1 MDVALACGEPLLQKD
16 GQIDFAHEADA
27 LRILPFGRRQEMC
40 IRDSLR
46 GKHAQRGAVKSR
58 MGVPLANAKGSA
70 SAVAKSRFSS
80 WRPTFERMGK
90 MTWIGIYFINQIS
103 LC

>member
-40 IRDSLR
+40 IRDSIFTGPFPEVRTPDGNKRTNGRFADARSGGRR
-46 GKHAQRGAVKSR
+46 GSVRRGR
-58 MGVPLANAKGSA
+58 RHGN
-70 SAVAKSRFSS
+70 R
-80 WRPTFERMGK
+80 
-90 MTWIGIYFINQIS
+90 
-103 LC
+103 